1 MRNRYLVCYDIC
13 EPKRLRQTYRKMRG
27 FGEAL
32 QYSVFLCELSPKE
45 RAIMLSE
52 LDGIINHDEDCVM
65 TVDLGGID
73 RDMDVR
79 VSFLGIKKEMP
90 GRQTLII

>member
-1 MRNRYLVCYDIC
+1 MSYDIC

-27 FGEAL
+27 YGEAL

-45 RAIMLSE
+45 RAIMIAE
-52 LDGIINHDEDCVM
+52 LDEIINHNEDCIM

-73 RDMDVR
+73 RDLDAR
-79 VSFLGIKKEMP
+79 ISFLGIKKEIP

>member
-1 MRNRYLVCYDIC
+1 
-13 EPKRLRQTYRKMRG
+13 LRRTYKKMKG
-27 FGEAL
+27 YGEAL

-45 RAIMLSE
+45 RTIMMAE
-52 LDGIINHDEDCVM
+52 LDEIINHDEDCIM

-73 RDMDVR
+73 RDMETKI
-79 VSFLGIKKEMP
+79 SFLGISKEMP

>member
-1 MRNRYLVCYDIC
+1 
-13 EPKRLRQTYRKMRG
+13 MRG

-45 RAIMLSE
+45 RAMMIAE
-52 LDGIINHDEDCVM
+52 LDEIINHNEDCIM

-73 RDMDVR
+73 RDLDAS